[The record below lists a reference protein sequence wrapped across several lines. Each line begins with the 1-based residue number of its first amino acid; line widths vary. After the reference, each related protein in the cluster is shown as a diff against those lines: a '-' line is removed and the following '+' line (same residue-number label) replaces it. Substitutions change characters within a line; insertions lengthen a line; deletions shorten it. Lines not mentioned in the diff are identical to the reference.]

1 MSALVTWIRCLPVLV
16 SYIVR
21 NYINILNILTLEQN
35 NRVRPEI
42 ENKYLH
48 DLDLD
53 YNRETLTGT
62 FLFGGKVMKSTRS
75 VKTWCWCGHIHL

>member
-1 MSALVTWIRCLPVLV
+1 MSALFTWIRCLPVLV

-21 NYINILNILTLEQN
+21 NNINILNILTLEQN
-35 NRVRPEI
+35 NIVRPEI

-48 DLDLD
+48 DLD

-62 FLFGGKVMKSTRS
+62 ILSGKV
-75 VKTWCWCGHIHL
+75 VK